1 MLKQREKVKTRT
13 ITFGRPM
20 IGQEE
25 KKAVSDV
32 LDSPILVHGPR
43 VKEFEGAFAAFT
55 EAPQT
60 VSVSS
65 CTAAMYLS
73 YVYLGLGQGDEV
85 IVPAQTHVAT
95 AHAAEAVGAK
105 PVFVDAE
112 GQTGNIDV
120 DKIEAE
126 ITERTRVI
134 AVMHYLGLPVDME
147 RVLAI
152 AKRHNL
158 FVLEDCAL
166 ALGSWYKGVH
176 AGLWGDVGCFSFY
189 PVKHITTAE
198 GGMLVT
204 RHAPLAEKIRRARAL
219 GVDRAPAERDR
230 PGEYDVPDLGLNF
243 RLNEL
248 QAALGIEQMKKLPDF
263 LKRRMDNIKILRE
276 ELEGVKGLSQLAGG
290 DDEYISSAYCHAVLL
305 DEKLVIRK
313 GDIVSFLGKSGVGTS
328 VYYPRPVPHLTYY
341 KNKYGYEVSS
351 FPVAAA
357 ISRRSIALPVGPHLA
372 ADDMRYIV
380 EAVKD
385 AIRQR

>member
-32 LDSPILVHGPR
+32 LDSPVLVHGPR
-43 VKEFEGAFAAFT
+43 VKEFEGEFAAFT
-55 EAPQT
+55 KAPQT

-204 RHAPLAEKIRRARAL
+204 KHAQRAEKTRRARSL

-290 DDEYISSAYCHAVLL
+290 DDE
-305 DEKLVIRK
+305 
-313 GDIVSFLGKSGVGTS
+313 
-328 VYYPRPVPHLTYY
+328 
-341 KNKYGYEVSS
+341 
-351 FPVAAA
+351 
-357 ISRRSIALPVGPHLA
+357 
-372 ADDMRYIV
+372 
-380 EAVKD
+380 
-385 AIRQR
+385 